1 MPTKIKISKFLTEE
15 ERIKQIEALSDLNA
29 NSMEPF
35 RNNKTYWLL
44 RDLEEALC
52 ELFSR
57 EITAYYNQK
66 GPRKGTKTLR

>member
-1 MPTKIKISKFLTEE
+1 MPTKTKISKFLAGKEL
-15 ERIKQIEALSDLNA
+15 INQIEALSDLNS

-44 RDLEEALC
+44 RDLEGALC

-66 GPRKGTKTLR
+66 GPRKGTKTFH